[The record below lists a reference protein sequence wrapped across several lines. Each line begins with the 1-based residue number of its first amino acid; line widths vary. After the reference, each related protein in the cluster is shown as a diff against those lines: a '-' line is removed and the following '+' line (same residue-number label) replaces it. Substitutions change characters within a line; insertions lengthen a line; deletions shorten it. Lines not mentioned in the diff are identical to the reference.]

1 MPVLFSGLNFRMLR
15 FAFTLALSVFASAS
29 NAQDL
34 TFINIGAGGLG
45 GGYYS
50 TAKALC
56 APINSTGGGKVRC
69 SPEPTS
75 GSIYNLKMLD
85 IGELDF
91 AFAQSDWQLAAYRG
105 TGPFLGNA
113 MSNLRSVMSLYPEVV
128 TILAGRDS
136 GIYRS
141 QDLPGK
147 RIDIGSPSSGRHA
160 TAKTILGRAGLN
172 VDEFGAFSELTT
184 RQAISGLCDGTI
196 DASFLVVG
204 HPSKSVA
211 RALSECGARIIA
223 PSGPTFTKFFSDSPG
238 FVPVEIAA
246 DTYSEQKQ
254 EIVSYAVYA
263 TLVTRADVSSS
274 DVAILVESTLKNMTA
289 LKGQVSQL
297 SNLTLLDMGTKGL
310 SAPLHPA
317 SSVALEEANKKN
329 GGN

>member
-1 MPVLFSGLNFRMLR
+1 MLR
-15 FAFTLALSVFASAS
+15 FAFTLALSVFASTS
-29 NAQDL
+29 SAQDL

-56 APINSTGGGKVRC
+56 APINSTSGGKVRC

-85 IGELDF
+85 KGELDF
-91 AFAQSDWQLAAYRG
+91 AFTQSDWQLAAYKG

-136 GIYRS
+136 GIYGS

-147 RIDIGSPSSGRHA
+147 RIDIGLPSSGRHA
-160 TAKTILGRAGLN
+160 TAKAVFGRAGLN
-172 VDEFGAFSELTT
+172 VDEFGVFSELTT
-184 RQAISGLCDGTI
+184 AQAVSGLCNGTI
-196 DASFLVVG
+196 DATVLVVG
-204 HPSKSVA
+204 HPSESVA

-223 PSGPTFTKFFSDSPG
+223 PSGPILTRVFSESPG
-238 FVPVEIAA
+238 FVPVEIPA
-246 DTYSEQKQ
+246 DTYSQQKQ
-254 EIVSYAVYA
+254 DIKSYAVYA
-263 TLVTRADVSSS
+263 TLVTRADVAPA
-274 DVAILVESTLKNMTA
+274 DVSIIVESTLNNMTV
-289 LKGQVSQL
+289 LKRQVSQL
-297 SNLTLLDMGTKGL
+297 SELTLLDMGTRGL

-317 SSVALEEANKKN
+317 SSVALAEAKRQNSDD
-329 GGN
+329 